1 MAGKGLGGGFGLG
14 KMKELADAF
23 KKAQEV
29 QENAKKLQQ
38 ELEETTIEGQSPDGM
53 VKVVLTGTQ
62 EPVSVTISP
71 DALSR
76 GAEEVSVSVTI
87 AMKDAY
93 TKSKTHMESKME
105 ELTSGLSLPGM

>member
-29 QENAKKLQQ
+29 QENAKKLQL
-38 ELEETTIEGQSPDGM
+38 ELETTQIEGQSTDGM

-62 EPVSVTISP
+62 EPVSVTISSEVIS
-71 DALSR
+71 L
-76 GAEEVSVSVTI
+76 GADGVSQLVTA

-93 TKSKTHMESKME
+93 SKSKAHMESKME
-105 ELTSGLSLPGM
+105 DLTSGLSLPGM